1 MKNAREIAEEIFK
14 SEKREG
20 ESEMNREAWL
30 LKLEKLFVKI
40 VMKIH
45 SLRCCDKTFWYHK

>member
-1 MKNAREIAEEIFK
+1 
-14 SEKREG
+14 
-20 ESEMNREAWL
+20 MNREAWL